1 MSDITKYCFDTS
13 AWLHGWVRSYP
24 PDILPPLWEKISDLI
39 EKKIIISPFDVYQEI
54 EKKEGDKL
62 YQWCKERNE
71 MFYEID
77 EYQDQISQIM
87 TNYPRLVDT
96 KKGKSGAD
104 PMVIALAKYHGPSM
118 CVVTEEKG
126 GSDKSPKIPSVCEKE
141 NIRCLTLLEMIRD
154 QKWTFTG

>member
-77 EYQDQISQIM
+77 EYRDQISQIM
-87 TNYPRLVDT
+87 TNYPDLPFFVST
-96 KKGKSGAD
+96 SLG
-104 PMVIALAKYHGPSM
+104 
-118 CVVTEEKG
+118 
-126 GSDKSPKIPSVCEKE
+126 
-141 NIRCLTLLEMIRD
+141 
-154 QKWTFTG
+154 